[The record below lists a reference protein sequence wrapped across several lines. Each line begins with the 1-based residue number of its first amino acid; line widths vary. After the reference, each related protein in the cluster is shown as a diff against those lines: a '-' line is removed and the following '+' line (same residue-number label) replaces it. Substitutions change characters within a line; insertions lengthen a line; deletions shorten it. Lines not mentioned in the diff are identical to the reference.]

1 VCPQN
6 IESTYKTG
14 GNLSRRQLLQR
25 SAAFATLSVLGP
37 VRGSAMEG
45 PNRKILAY
53 VGTYSTAVDGGGGN
67 GKGIYLFEMNP
78 ASGELS
84 LIKLAAEGRNAS
96 WLSLDPSGRY
106 LFAAN
111 EVADFGGKSGSV
123 SAYAVN
129 RSDGNLQLLNVVS
142 SEGAGPA
149 HLSVDASGKYVFVA
163 NYAGGTVAVLPI
175 LPTGALG
182 PATYVHQDTGSVGPK
197 IPSSAPPGSFA
208 FSGHDKPHAHMIHA
222 DPSNRFVLQ
231 TDLGQD
237 RIYVSAFDPVAGK
250 LSSAPAAPF
259 VSVPPGDG
267 PRHFTFHR
275 NGRWLYSLQEEASTV
290 VFFHFDPATGAL
302 RPQQTIST
310 LPPGFKGTTFT
321 SELLLSPDG
330 HFLYAAN
337 RLHDTI
343 AIFSLNSEGR
353 LHYLGETST
362 MGDYPRHIQIDP
374 GGSFLYACN
383 QRSDSIASFRVDR
396 KTGLLTF
403 TGRYTSIGSPACT
416 LFLT

>member
-1 VCPQN
+1 
-6 IESTYKTG
+6 
-14 GNLSRRQLLQR
+14 
-25 SAAFATLSVLGP
+25 
-37 VRGSAMEG
+37 MEG

-111 EVADFGGKSGSV
+111 EVADFGGKTGSV

-182 PATYVHQDTGSVGPK
+182 PATYVHQDIGSVGPK

-259 VSVPPGDG
+259 VSVSPGDG

-290 VFFHFDPATGAL
+290 VFFHFDPATGSL
-302 RPQQTIST
+302 TPQQTIST
-310 LPPGFKGTTFT
+310 LPPGFKGTSFT
-321 SELLLSPDG
+321 AEIVLSPDG
-330 HFLYAAN
+330 RFLLASN
-337 RLHDTI
+337 RLHDI
-343 AIFSLNSEGR
+343 VAILSVNHDGR
-353 LHYLGETST
+353 LSYVSETST

-374 GGSFLYACN
+374 GGSFLFACN

-403 TGRYTSIGSPACT
+403 TGRYTSVGSPACT